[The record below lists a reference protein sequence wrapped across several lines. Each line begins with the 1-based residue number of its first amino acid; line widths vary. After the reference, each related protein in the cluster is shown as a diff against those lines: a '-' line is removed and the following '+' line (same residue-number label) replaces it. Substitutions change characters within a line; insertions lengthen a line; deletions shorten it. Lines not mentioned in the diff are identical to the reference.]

1 MYTAILRYTTF
12 LYKDRV
18 YYIYTQDTQAK
29 LTKARTPL
37 EFVNIINHLCFFF
50 FIKKTKKFCLQNSVY
65 IMIYTLIGMCVS
77 VFKNVIYK
85 KRLTTSQNAV
95 QPRSLKLFVMFYLWI
110 YNVNKVCKH
119 LSFQVYIVKLRV
131 MW

>member
-1 MYTAILRYTTF
+1 MLFSVGSEISKKAFTVNVDADVQMYTAILRYTTF

-50 FIKKTKKFCLQNSVY
+50 FIKKNEE
-65 IMIYTLIGMCVS
+65 I
-77 VFKNVIYK
+77 
-85 KRLTTSQNAV
+85 
-95 QPRSLKLFVMFYLWI
+95 LFTNLCI
-110 YNVNKVCKH
+110 YNDLYFDRHVRVC
-119 LSFQVYIVKLRV
+119 F
-131 MW
+131 